1 MFKLVIIYMRRLFMG
16 INSRKHV
23 NLLKKVKT
31 KQSMPNYKY
40 DENIAF
46 KFNNKILNSIRKL
59 ESKKELEKRKH
70 DYFKTITKTR
80 IKELLKSS
88 KTLTKEQLKDKQLKL
103 FKKML
108 LENKV
113 KVNLLEFSINLT
125 KITQIIYNKTRDLNV
140 EQLFAKANILLMSK
154 EEQYFKNKSN
164 ALIFHNQVINEIRK
178 KLEASENVT
187 DIILDFYNLVEKY

>member
-1 MFKLVIIYMRRLFMG
+1 MG
-16 INSRKHV
+16 IDSRKHV
-23 NLLKKVKT
+23 NLFKKVKA
-31 KQSMPNYKY
+31 KQNISNYKY

-46 KFNNKILNSIRKL
+46 KFNNKLLNSIRKL
-59 ESKKELEKRKH
+59 ESKKELEKGKH

>member
-23 NLLKKVKT
+23 NLFKKVKA
-31 KQSMPNYKY
+31 KQNISNYKY

-46 KFNNKILNSIRKL
+46 KFNNKLLNSIRKL
-59 ESKKELEKRKH
+59 ESKKELEKGKH